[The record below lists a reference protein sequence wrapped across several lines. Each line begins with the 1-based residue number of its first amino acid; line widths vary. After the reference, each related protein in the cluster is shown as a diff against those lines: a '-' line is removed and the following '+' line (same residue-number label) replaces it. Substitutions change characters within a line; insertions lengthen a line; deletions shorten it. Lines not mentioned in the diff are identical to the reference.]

1 MNNVSV
7 ETWLMHGSL
16 LGWHWNRKVL
26 PWDHDLDVQV
36 SLQGMRHLVDYHN
49 TTFPTVELSVAR
61 DIHRYL
67 LDINPNWVNADTA
80 DGGNKIDAR
89 FVDTMIGLYADI
101 TVLHSDNRATTQR
114 NKRVMMCKDG
124 HRYNYEDIFPLQ
136 ATEFEGVAAKVP
148 SSSASV
154 LTKEYG
160 VGSLNNTV
168 YGNHRFDADLGEW
181 VYKSI

>member
-1 MNNVSV
+1 
-7 ETWLMHGSL
+7 
-16 LGWHWNRKVL
+16 
-26 PWDHDLDVQV
+26 
-36 SLQGMRHLVDYHN
+36 
-49 TTFPTVELSVAR
+49 
-61 DIHRYL
+61 
-67 LDINPNWVNADTA
+67 
-80 DGGNKIDAR
+80 
-89 FVDTMIGLYADI
+89 
-101 TVLHSDNRATTQR
+101 
-114 NKRVMMCKDG
+114 MMCKDG

-168 YGNHRFDADLGEW
+168 YGDHRFDADLGEW

>member
-1 MNNVSV
+1 MNNIGI

-49 TTFPTVELSVAR
+49 TTFPTIEPFVTR
-61 DIHRYL
+61 DRHRYL

-101 TVLHSDNRATTQR
+101 TVLHSDNRAATQR
-114 NKRVMMCKDG
+114 NKSVMMCKDG
-124 HRYNYEDIFPLQ
+124 HRYDYEDIFPLE

-168 YGNHRFDADLGEW
+168 YGDHRFDAGLGEW
-181 VYKSI
+181 VYNST